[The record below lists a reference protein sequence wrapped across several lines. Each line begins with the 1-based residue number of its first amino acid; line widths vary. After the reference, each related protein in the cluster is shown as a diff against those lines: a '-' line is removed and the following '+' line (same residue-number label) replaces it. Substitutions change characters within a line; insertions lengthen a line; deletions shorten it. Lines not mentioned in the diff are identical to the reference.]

1 MALIAILLTVLRP
14 RVTHSAGADVGAG
27 VAQGPTAPSSW
38 QPAFPPG
45 RGSLG
50 KITNGVIERVLRFG
64 VKIATGETHPER
76 NVGIRAGQGKTSGG
90 LSPCPLPPGE
100 GGQGL
105 RCLHRVPRPAMYR
118 AHASKHNKHSK
129 SKSPAGRSAQHPP
142 FGESWCFMRHDHG
155 SAPRTTE
162 VRLVPWNRRSDPC
175 PRASGRL
182 RTAAPSL
189 VESRPRGTGLNH
201 CRHRGAPRRGPSRT
215 GSHHDPQGSPAPAGW
230 TAPSGRRVAQTP
242 PPYPR
247 CSHRTPTD

>member
-14 RVTHSAGADVGAG
+14 RVTHSTGADVGAG
-27 VAQGPTAPSSW
+27 VAEDPTAPSRW

-50 KITNGVIERVLRFG
+50 KITNGMIERVLRFG

-76 NVGIRAGQGKTSGG
+76 NVGIGAGQGKTSGG

-105 RCLHRVPRPAMYR
+105 RCLHRVPRSAMYR

-142 FGESWCFMRHDHG
+142 LANRGALCVM
-155 SAPRTTE
+155 TT
-162 VRLVPWNRRSDPC
+162 VRLLEPQKSAWF
-175 PRASGRL
+175 
-182 RTAAPSL
+182 
-189 VESRPRGTGLNH
+189 RGTDGVTH
-201 CRHRGAPRRGPSRT
+201 APEPVVVFVPLRRAWWKVDLGE
-215 GSHHDPQGSPAPAGW
+215 
-230 TAPSGRRVAQTP
+230 RV
-242 PPYPR
+242 
-247 CSHRTPTD
+247 